1 MRTIKFRGKD
11 LITGKWI
18 YGGFHKHIVFTPA
31 IYPSKEEAQKDIEK
45 HTHYLISDTFSD
57 YCMQRNIQA
66 TEVAPETVGQF
77 TGLYDKNGKEIYEGD
92 IVKTKE
98 YGKFLG
104 DKNFSGYDHFEVHFE
119 NGGFRLENEERI
131 FNLINNS
138 HLEVVGNVFDNP
150 ELLKVN
156 SAGNISPTKNN
167 G

>member
-18 YGGFHKHIVFTPA
+18 YGGFHKHIDFTPA

-45 HTHYLISDTFSD
+45 HTHYLIISDTFSD
-57 YCMQRNIQA
+57 YCMPRNIQS
-66 TEVAPETVGQF
+66 TEVATETVGQY
-77 TGLYDKNGKEIYEGD
+77 TGLKDKNGKEIYEGD

-104 DKNFSGYDHFEVHFE
+104 DKNFSGYDHFEVHFK

-131 FNLINNS
+131 FNLTNNS
-138 HLEVVGNVFDNP
+138 HLEVVGNVHDNP
-150 ELLKVN
+150 SLLK
-156 SAGNISPTKNN
+156 G
-167 G
+167 GEE